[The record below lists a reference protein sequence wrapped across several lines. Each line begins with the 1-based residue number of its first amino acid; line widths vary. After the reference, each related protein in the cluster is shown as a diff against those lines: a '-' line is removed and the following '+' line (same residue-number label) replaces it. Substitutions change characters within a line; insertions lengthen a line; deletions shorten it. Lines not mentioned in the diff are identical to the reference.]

1 MSSLL
6 ANKHS
11 KINEG
16 VKPHRRVNVRFQK
29 RNFTNLPAGLFTLVS
44 SQDEFINN
52 SFHKISLVREGWE
65 YRVHVP
71 PSMVSAVEYKIR
83 REHR

>member
-44 SQDEFINN
+44 CQDEFINIG
-52 SFHKISLVREGWE
+52 FHIISLVREGWE

-71 PSMVSAVEYKIR
+71 PSMVSTIKYKI
-83 REHR
+83 